1 MQNYPEQQITQLP
14 HNRQAEEALLGSLL
28 IDPQKVKEINITT
41 EDFYII
47 RNRYVYEVIR
57 EISRENK
64 DIDILTVVEYLK
76 KRGQLEEIGGQ
87 AYLIKL
93 INQTPSSLNAES
105 YASIIREKRQRRGCL
120 AIASEL
126 ANFAYQEDQKLDEV
140 IPGIMTAL
148 TKNSEITEGAKPIS
162 TALNNFYEDLI
173 KRIEDPKDIYGI
185 PTGFVDLDYL
195 TGGLQRG
202 ELTIVAGEP
211 EKGKTKL
218 MTQIIMQMAKNSPG
232 AFYQMEMSDV
242 SIMRRIISSE
252 SGVLARPM
260 KTGRLEQY
268 QIDKIIETIGKIDVM
283 NIIFSDYTGWNVN
296 SWRADIARL
305 KNKYNIQW
313 VALDYLYKMHGYED
327 HSEHE
332 RLGLITRDLKSI
344 ARDFNI
350 AIYANH
356 SLIKPGLGD
365 FRLSDMRGSMQI
377 GYEADTAYFLVGDDK
392 DKNLVHLLIKKFRE
406 DTGGGEHDEEVS
418 CVTLRKKP
426 GFPCFMNYRN
436 DNIEPNL
443 PYKDN

>member
-1 MQNYPEQQITQLP
+1 MEPEEMIATQQQP
-14 HNRQAEEALLGSLL
+14 HNKQAEEALLGSLL
-28 IDPQKVKEINITT
+28 IDPQKIKEINITA

-47 RNRYVYEVIR
+47 RNRWIWEAMKELSKQNTDV
-57 EISRENK
+57 
-64 DIDILTVVEYLK
+64 DILTITEYLK
-76 KRGQLEEIGGQ
+76 KQNQLEEIGGQ
-87 AYLIKL
+87 AYLVKL
-93 INQTPSSLNAES
+93 INQTPSSMNAES
-105 YASIIREKRQRRGCL
+105 YANIIREKRQRRGCL
-120 AIASEL
+120 EIASEL
-126 ANFAYQEDQKLDEV
+126 AKFAYQEDQKIDEV

-148 TKNSEITEGAKPIS
+148 TKNSEIVEGAKPIS
-162 TALNNFYEDLI
+162 AALDHFYEDLI

-185 PTGFVDLDYL
+185 PTGLTDLDYL

-218 MTQIIMQMAKNSPG
+218 MTQIIMQMAKNFPG
-232 AFYQMEMSDV
+232 AFYQMEMSDI

-268 QIDKIIETIGKIDVM
+268 QIDKIMETIGKIDSM
-283 NIIFSDYTGWNVN
+283 NIIFSDYTGWNIN

-305 KNKYNIQW
+305 KNKYDIQW

-327 HSEHE
+327 HSEFE
-332 RLGLITRDLKSI
+332 RLGLVTRDLKSI
-344 ARDFNI
+344 ARDFNV

-365 FRLSDMRGSMQI
+365 FKLSDMRGSMQI
-377 GYEADTAYFLVGDDK
+377 GYEADTAYFLVGDEK

-418 CVTLRKKP
+418 CVTLRKKK
-426 GFPCFMNYRN
+426 GFPCFENYR
-436 DNIEPNL
+436 EEYKQNL
-443 PYKDN
+443 PYND